1 MKQLITVLFLF
12 QSVFMS
18 AQHQDKINFIHGEAQ
33 IVPFAKKGYVE
44 GKVTY
49 KFDVLQDV
57 DSVFLDAR
65 NMEFT
70 SVRLNDR
77 IVKYSNSG
85 NTVSLNKKLKRGK
98 SYKLK
103 LDYTARPRQ
112 TVYFMNWNDDNAD
125 NDQIWTQ
132 GQGKYTSHWLP
143 SFDDM
148 MEKVEFD
155 LNITFYKNYEVIA
168 NGKLLDVKES
178 DSLKTWSFDMQEPM
192 SSYLLAFAIGIYGK
206 QQLTSANGTLIE
218 NYFYP
223 KDSERVEPTYRYT
236 KEIFDFL
243 EEEIGVAYP
252 WQNYKQVPV
261 HDFLYAGMENTGC
274 TIFSDAYV
282 IDSVAFLD
290 KNYVNVNAH
299 ELAHQWFGN
308 LVTEK
313 SGSHHWLHEGFAT
326 YYAYLAEKEL
336 FGEEHFYWKLFET
349 LTVLQNSI
357 EKGQGQSLLDPG
369 ASSLTFYEKGAWAI
383 FMLRDRI
390 GDMAFKKGIQSYL
403 EKYAF
408 ANVTVP
414 DFIQEMEKSSGA
426 NLSHY
431 VKVWLEDT
439 SLPFKAAQ
447 EKLAEKSESLKSLFA
462 LQAALK
468 SQESDD
474 IDYTSYWNGTN
485 STQLKKYV
493 IQNFLQTLPEEII
506 DSVLDSNTLELRQ
519 ALALNVQ
526 DAKDYPKKK
535 LETLLNDESYVTL
548 ENALLKLWMAYPE
561 ERNGYLEKTKET
573 IGFPNKNVRLMW
585 LTLAILTEGYEGR
598 NTKLYFDE
606 LSGYTA
612 PEYSFEVRQG
622 AFQYLNEA
630 FGFKDSN
637 LLDLA
642 EATTHH
648 SWQFKKFS
656 RNLMLELLKDQ
667 VYKERI
673 MSLLGKLK
681 PEERRYIESKVK

>member
-1 MKQLITVLFLF
+1 MKQLIAALFLF
-12 QSVFMS
+12 QGVFMS
-18 AQHQDKINFIHGEAQ
+18 AQRQDKINFIHGEAQ

-49 KFDVLQDV
+49 EFHVLQDV
-57 DSVFLDAR
+57 DSVFLDAK
-65 NMEFT
+65 NMKFT

-85 NTVSLNKKLKRGK
+85 NTVSLKKKLKRGK
-98 SYKLK
+98 SYKLE
-103 LDYTARPRQ
+103 LDYTARPKQ
-112 TVYFMNWNDDNAD
+112 TMYFMNWNDDNPD
-125 NDQIWTQ
+125 NNQIWTQ

-155 LNITFYKNYEVIA
+155 LSLTFNKNYEVIA

-178 DSLKTWSFDMQEPM
+178 DSSKTWSFDMQEPM
-192 SSYLLAFAIGIYGK
+192 SSYLLAFAIGTYEK
-206 QQLTSANGTLIE
+206 QQLTSTGGAPIE

-223 KDSERVEPTYRYT
+223 KDSVRVEPTYRYT

-349 LTVLQNSI
+349 LTTIQNSI
-357 EKGQGQSLLDPG
+357 EKGQGQSLLDPR

-414 DFIQEMEKSSGA
+414 DFIQEMEKSSGTD
-426 NLSHY
+426 LSRY

-439 SLPFKAAQ
+439 AIPFKVAQ
-447 EKLAEKSESLKSLFA
+447 EKLAEKSASLKSLFA

-468 SQESDD
+468 SQESDE

-485 STQLKKYV
+485 SIQLKKYM
-493 IQNFLQTLPEEII
+493 IQNFIQTLPEEII
-506 DSVLDSNTLELRQ
+506 DRVLDSNALELRQ

-526 DAKDYPKKK
+526 DIKDYPKEK

-548 ENALLKLWMAYPE
+548 ENVLFKLWMAYPE
-561 ERNGYLEKTKET
+561 ERNSYLEKTKGI

-612 PEYSFEVRQG
+612 PEYSFEIRQG

-656 RNLMLELLKDQ
+656 RNLMVELLKDQ
-667 VYKERI
+667 VYKDRI

>member
-12 QSVFMS
+12 QSVFVLT
-18 AQHQDKINFIHGEAQ
+18 QRQDKVNFIQCDALV
-33 IVPFAKKGYVE
+33 VPFARE
-44 GKVTY
+44 GRLEGSVTY
-49 KFDVLQDV
+49 KFEVLQNV

-77 IVKYSNSG
+77 IVKYSTSG
-85 NTVSLNKKLKRGK
+85 KSISVKKKLKRRK

-103 LDYTARPRQ
+103 LDYTAHPKQ
-112 TVYFMNWNDDNAD
+112 TVYFMNWNDDNPK
-125 NDQIWTQ
+125 NDQMWTQ

-148 MEKVEFD
+148 TEKVEFD
-155 LNITFYKNYEVIA
+155 LNITFDKNYEVIA
-168 NGKLLDVKES
+168 NGKLVAIQET
-178 DSLKTWSFDMQEPM
+178 DSLKTWSFDMKEPM
-192 SSYLLAFAIGIYGK
+192 SSYLLAFVIGKYEK
-206 QQLTSANGTLIE
+206 RNLTSASGTSIE

-223 KDSERVEPTYRYT
+223 KDNERVEPTYRYT

-243 EEEIGVAYP
+243 EEEIGIAYP
-252 WQNYKQVPV
+252 WQNYKQIPV

-282 IDSVAFLD
+282 IDSVAFAD

-299 ELAHQWFGN
+299 EMAHQWFGN
-308 LVTEK
+308 LVTER
-313 SGSHHWLHEGFAT
+313 SGNHHWLHEGFAT
-326 YYAYLAEKEL
+326 YYACLAEKEI
-336 FGEEHFYWKLFET
+336 FGEEYFYWRFYESLMA
-349 LTVLQNSI
+349 LQNSI
-357 EKGQGQSLLDPG
+357 EKGQGQRLLDPR

-383 FMLRDRI
+383 FMLRERI

-408 ANVTVP
+408 ANVTVSN
-414 DFIQEMEKSSGA
+414 FIQEMEKSSGT
-426 NLSHY
+426 NLSRF
-431 VKVWLEDT
+431 VKVWLDDT
-439 SLPFKAAQ
+439 ALPFDVARK
-447 EKLAEKSESLKSLFA
+447 KLAEKSVSLKSLFS
-462 LQAALK
+462 LQEELK
-468 SQESDD
+468 NLESDA
-474 IDYTSYWNGTN
+474 INYTSYWNGTS
-485 STQLKKYV
+485 STELKKYML
-493 IQNFLQTLPEEII
+493 QNFLQAMPEKIVNTVF
-506 DSVLDSNTLELRQ
+506 DSDVLELRQ
-519 ALALNVQ
+519 ALALTIQ
-526 DAKDYPKKK
+526 DAKDYPKEKF
-535 LETLLNDESYVTL
+535 ETLLNDNSYTTL
-548 ENALLKLWMAYPE
+548 ENVLFKLWMAYPE
-561 ERNGYLEKTKET
+561 ERNTYLEKTKGV
-573 IGFPNKNVRLMW
+573 IGLPDKNVRLMW

-642 EATTHH
+642 QATTHH

-656 RNLMLELLKDQ
+656 RNLMVELLKDK
-667 VYKERI
+667 VYRERI
-673 MSLLGKLK
+673 MTLLGKLK

>member
-12 QSVFMS
+12 QSVFVLT
-18 AQHQDKINFIHGEAQ
+18 QRQDKVNFIHGEAQ
-33 IVPFAKKGYVE
+33 IVPFARE
-44 GKVTY
+44 GRLEGSVIY
-49 KFDVLQDV
+49 KFEVFQDV

-85 NTVSLNKKLKRGK
+85 NTVSLKKKLKGGK

-103 LDYTARPRQ
+103 LDYTAGPKQ
-112 TVYFMNWNDDNAD
+112 TVYFMNWNDDNPN

-132 GQGKYTSHWLP
+132 GQGKYTSYWLP

-148 MEKVEFD
+148 TEKVEFD
-155 LNITFYKNYEVIA
+155 LNITFDKNYEIIA
-168 NGKLLDVKES
+168 NGKLVAIQEKN
-178 DSLKTWSFDMQEPM
+178 SLKTWSFDMKDPM
-192 SSYLLAFAIGIYGK
+192 SSYLLAFAIGIYEK
-206 QQLTSANGTLIE
+206 QQLTSANGTPIK

-282 IDSVAFLD
+282 IDSVAFMD

-326 YYAYLAEKEL
+326 YYAYLTEKEL

-349 LTVLQNSI
+349 LTALQNSI
-357 EKGQGQSLLDPG
+357 EKGQGQSLLDPR

-390 GDMAFKKGIQSYL
+390 GDVAFKKGIQSYL

-414 DFIQEMEKSSGA
+414 SFIQEMEKSSGA
-426 NLSHY
+426 DLSHY

-439 SLPFKAAQ
+439 ALPFKVAQ
-447 EKLAEKSESLKSLFA
+447 EKLAEKSEPLKSLFA

-485 STQLKKYV
+485 SIQLKKYM
-493 IQNFLQTLPEEII
+493 IQNFLRTMPEEII
-506 DSVLDSNTLELRQ
+506 DRVLDSNTLELRQ
-519 ALALNVQ
+519 ALALSIQ
-526 DAKDYPKKK
+526 DAKDYPKEKF
-535 LETLLNDESYVTL
+535 ETLLNDNSYVTL
-548 ENALLKLWMAYPE
+548 ENTLFKLWMAYPE
-561 ERNGYLEKTKET
+561 ERNSYLEKTKET

-656 RNLMLELLKDQ
+656 RNLMVELLKDQ